1 MNIRVNRY
9 RNPHRPVPVR
19 ETVVVYGK
27 NADYC
32 ALSQLKSMAG
42 RLDTGHLNQEVVSQT
57 DILVLSSGR
66 VNIQIPIVRRR
77 L

>member
-9 RNPHRPVPVR
+9 KNPHRSTPVR
-19 ETVVVYGK
+19 EAVVVYGK

-42 RLDTGHLNQEVVSQT
+42 RLDTWDLSR
-57 DILVLSSGR
+57 DIATKTTHSS
-66 VNIQIPIVRRR
+66 
-77 L
+77 